1 MTNPTS
7 APVGADASLERLKH
21 LGIVLPV
28 LQPPVA
34 SYVDAV
40 MDNGLL
46 YLSGKGPR
54 KADGTR
60 RSGKVGRDVSL
71 SEAQEDAYLTGL
83 NLLAAINN
91 ATGSLERVERVVK
104 VFGMVNAADDF
115 SAHPAVIDAFSNL
128 MTDVF
133 GERGRHARSA
143 VGMGS
148 LPNNM
153 TIEIEMIVRIGG

>member
-1 MTNPTS
+1 MTNQNKV
-7 APVGADASLERLKH
+7 PVGADGSLERLKH

-54 KADGTR
+54 KADGSR
-60 RSGKVGRDVSL
+60 RSGKVGADVSI
-71 SEAQEDAYLTGL
+71 EQAREDAYQTGL

-91 ATGSLERVERVVK
+91 ATGSLARVERVVK
-104 VFGMVNAADDF
+104 VFGMVNAVAEFD
-115 SAHPAVIDAFSNL
+115 AHPTVIDAFSDL

-153 TIEIEMIVRIGG
+153 TIEIEMIVRIGA

>member
-1 MTNPTS
+1 MTDPTS
-7 APVGADASLERLKH
+7 APVGTDGSLERLKH

-28 LQPPVA
+28 LHPPVA

-40 MDNGLL
+40 MDRGLL

-60 RSGKVGRDVSL
+60 RSGKVGRNVSL

-83 NLLAAINN
+83 NLLAAINT
-91 ATGSLERVERVVK
+91 ATGSLERVEQVVK
-104 VFGMVNAADDF
+104 VFGMVNAAEDF
-115 SAHPAVIDAFSNL
+115 DAHPAVIDAFSNL

-153 TIEIEMIVRIGG
+153 TVEIEMIVRVRD